1 MYEHHPQKKLS
12 ARVRKSHR
20 RAQNTLQCNINN
32 LATTSKIVQH
42 ILDTIITRIAG
53 LPTMWYYKDNGLS
66 LLTLIHI
73 YIYFNILFSYLNAAH
88 SAVLVSRMIRCE
100 WLWKG

>member
-1 MYEHHPQKKLS
+1 MYEHYPQKKLS

-32 LATTSKIVQH
+32 LATTSKIVDH
-42 ILDTIITRIAG
+42 ILDTIITTVAG
-53 LPTMWYYKDNGLS
+53 LPSMWYYKDNGLS

-73 YIYFNILFSYLNAAH
+73 SIYFKILFSYLNAAH
-88 SAVLVSRMIRCE
+88 SAVLVSRMIRC
-100 WLWKG
+100 

>member
-1 MYEHHPQKKLS
+1 MYEHHHQKKLS

-32 LATTSKIVQH
+32 LAKTSKIIEH

-53 LPTMWYYKDNGLS
+53 LPAMWNYKDIGLS
-66 LLTLIHI
+66 QLKLIHI
-73 YIYFNILFSYLNAAH
+73 YIYFNILFSYLNPAH
-88 SAVLVSRMIRCE
+88 SAVSVSRMIRCE